1 MAYIPI
7 QIAGGTY
14 SHNDLSLSAQR
25 TINFLPQI
33 QDSSTEK
40 SEYILESFYGLK
52 TFCAGTGLN
61 RGLFVHRNILYHL
74 HGTTLSSIDSAGV
87 RTTLDAGT
95 IVGDGRA
102 IFSGNGSLV
111 VIVASSVAYTWNP
124 DTTTLT
130 TASDPDF
137 ETPNS
142 VATINSQS
150 IYDGDGG
157 RFGVSDVGVPLTID
171 GLNYGTAEYKADNL
185 QRVYAYIT
193 NALMMGEKSIEQ
205 WWNSGTGNPP
215 FDRIEGS
222 IINVGLGA
230 IHSVADDDENVY
242 FFADDNQVYV
252 LRGTVVTP
260 ILPKVIVREIEG
272 FTTKTDAVGW
282 TMIIDGQ
289 WFYVLKFQ
297 TADRTFIYPRNGEW
311 FELSSGLTGGRY
323 NGDAYAYAYNKHL
336 IADEDGDVF
345 EMDLSTYTEDSAVIR
360 RTRTLS
366 PIHSGLFGQHGK
378 EIEIKYLVLNGK
390 TGTGTLTGQG
400 SDPEIIM
407 QYANDGENFDT
418 ELRAKVGKLGKK
430 TVVYFD
436 IGDSAENWIFRFIT
450 TDPVYNSWHSA
461 AIEAEIGI

>member
-7 QIAGGTY
+7 QVTGGTY
-14 SHNDLSLSAQR
+14 RHKDLTLSAQS
-25 TINFLPQI
+25 TVNFWAQV
-33 QDSSTEK
+33 QDSATEK

-52 TFCAGTGLN
+52 TFSAGTGLN
-61 RGLFVHRNILYHL
+61 RGLFVHRGILYHL
-74 HGTTLSSIDSAGV
+74 HGTTLSSINSSGV
-87 RTTLDAGT
+87 RTTLNAGA
-95 IVGDGRA
+95 IAGDGRA

-124 DTTTLT
+124 ATSTLT
-130 TASDPDF
+130 TATDSDF
-137 ETPNS
+137 ETPKS

-150 IYDGDGG
+150 IYDGNGG
-157 RFGVSDVGVPLTID
+157 RFVVSDVGAPLTID
-171 GLNYGTAEYKADNL
+171 GLNYATAEYNSDNL

-193 NALMMGEKSIEQ
+193 NALMMGETSIEQ

-230 IHSVADDDENVY
+230 IHSVDDDDENVY
-242 FFADDNQVYV
+242 FFADDNQVYA
-252 LRGTVVTP
+252 LNGTVVTP

-272 FTTKTDAVGW
+272 FATKTDAVGW
-282 TMIIDGQ
+282 TMMIDGQ

-297 TADRTFIYPRNGEW
+297 AANKTFIYPRQGEW
-311 FELSSGLTGGRY
+311 FELSSGLDGGRY
-323 NGDAYAYAYNKHL
+323 NGDAYAYSYNKHL
-336 IADEDGDVF
+336 IADEEGNVLELDID
-345 EMDLSTYTEDSAVIR
+345 TYTEDGSTIR
-360 RTRTLS
+360 RVRTLS

-378 EIEIKYLVLNGK
+378 DIEIKYLVLNGK

-407 QYANDGENFDT
+407 QYSHDGENFDT

-450 TDPVYNSWHSA
+450 TDPVYQSWHSA